1 VNDFTQLVDLASE
14 RLGGRVLAANDE
26 FFAPKENLLKEA
38 EPVFVEHK
46 YTNRG
51 KWMDGW
57 ETRRRREPGFDWCI
71 VQLGLPGVVRGIV
84 VDTSY
89 FRGNFPEHCSIEACS
104 LPSQMTAK
112 QLLGPKTR
120 WTEILAKSAL
130 QGDTRNPLAVA
141 NPRRFTHLRLKI
153 YPDGGVARLR
163 VHGEVAPDWGPL
175 LAKRGEIDL
184 AAVEHGGRIIAS
196 SDQFFGS
203 PKNLLLPGR
212 ARNMGDGWE
221 TQRRRGPGFDWVVVQ
236 LGTAGTIRRAEVD
249 TLHFKGNFPESCSL
263 EACHAGTSAAEDLRT
278 ASLPWKEILPR
289 TRMRSNARHVFR
301 KELRSDGEAT
311 HVRFNIYPDGG
322 VARLRIFGVASPPAD
337 AEEGLARLNAM
348 PEKKAR
354 AAMLACCG
362 SRAWAERMAAGRPFS
377 SAAELLESAE
387 QIWSGLGKKELLA
400 VFRHHPRI
408 GQKKAAAKQSAKAR
422 RWSAT
427 EQSTAAKAPPE
438 LLAELAKANRAY
450 EARFG
455 YIFLVSAAGR
465 SSEEILTM
473 LRQRLGND
481 AEMELGIAAEEQRK
495 ITRRRL
501 EDLIRR

>member
-14 RLGGRVLAANDE
+14 RLGARALAANDD
-26 FFAPKENLLKEA
+26 FFAPKENLLKAA
-38 EPVFVEHK
+38 EPIFLEHK
-46 YTNRG
+46 YTSRG

-89 FRGNFPEHCSIEACS
+89 FRGNCPEHCSIEACS
-104 LPSQMTAK
+104 LPGRPTAK
-112 QLLGPKTR
+112 QLRSPKTR
-120 WTEILAKSAL
+120 WTEILAQSAL
-130 QGDTRNPLAVA
+130 QGDTRNPFAVA
-141 NPRRFTHLRLKI
+141 NPQRFTHLRLKI

-163 VHGEVAPDWGPL
+163 VHGDVAPDWGRL

-184 AAVEHGGRIIAS
+184 AAVEHGGRIVTS

-212 ARNMGDGWE
+212 AKNMGDGWE

-236 LGTAGTIRRAEVD
+236 LGTAGAIRRVEVD
-249 TLHFKGNFPESCSL
+249 TSHFKGNFPESCSI

-289 TRMRSNARHVFR
+289 TRLRANARHVFR
-301 KELRSDGEAT
+301 EELRGGGEAT

-322 VARLRIFGVASPPAD
+322 VARLRILGVASPRAD
-337 AEEGLARLNAM
+337 AGEGLAKLNAL

-354 AAMLACCG
+354 AALLACCG
-362 SRAWAERMAAGRPFS
+362 SRAWAQGMAAARPFS
-377 SAAELLESAE
+377 SAAELLESADR
-387 QIWSGLGKKELLA
+387 IWSGLDKKEWLA
-400 VFRHHPRI
+400 AFRHHPRI
-408 GQKKAAAKQSAKAR
+408 GQRKAAAKQSAQAR
-422 RWSAT
+422 RWSAK
-427 EQSTAAKAPPE
+427 EQSTAAKAPAE
-438 LLAELAKANRAY
+438 VLAELAKANRAY

-455 YIFLVSAAGR
+455 YIFLVCAAGK
-465 SSEEILTM
+465 SSEEILVM
-473 LRQRLGND
+473 LRQRLTNDSD
-481 AEMELGIAAEEQRK
+481 AELRTAAEEQRK

-501 EDLIRR
+501 EELITR